1 MKLGFKLFVV
11 CALALAFSSC
21 QDVVQVKLDEGSKL
35 YVIDAFI
42 NNLRGDQV
50 VKITGNSS
58 YFSSTDPSGISG
70 ANVVLLD
77 LTDNRQYNFI
87 HTSSGKYVYALGNTD
102 TIAKPG
108 HEYKLMVEIDG
119 DMYLATSKQK
129 RPASIDSISVLIDDG
144 SFGFGTPGTPK
155 ADTTFNCILYA
166 KDKADGV
173 PDFYWIKTFRNDT
186 LFSDPSD
193 INLNIDGTGGE
204 ITTTTVDSLEFTPP
218 STLLGF
224 KVYRKNDRCR
234 VEVHAIMKD
243 TYNFFVQAQ
252 AQIGNGGLFATT
264 PENVKTNIVSPA
276 GKPKAVGWFSIS
288 SVAVKSVLVK

>member
-1 MKLGFKLFVV
+1 MKLAFKLFVL
-11 CALALAFSSC
+11 CSLILTFSSC

-50 VKITGNSS
+50 VKITSNSN

-70 ANVVLLD
+70 ANVVLVD
-77 LTDNRQYNFI
+77 LTDNKQYNFI
-87 HTSSGKYVYALGNTD
+87 HSNGGRYVYSLGNTD
-102 TIAKPG
+102 TIAKVG
-108 HEYKLMVEIDG
+108 HEYKLMVEING

-129 RPASIDSISVLIDDG
+129 RPASIDSIGVELNDG
-144 SFGFGTPGTPK
+144 SFAFGPPANK
-155 ADTTFNCILYA
+155 NDTTFNCILYA
-166 KDKADGV
+166 KDKADGI
-173 PDFYWIKTFRNDT
+173 PDYYWIKTFRNDT

-204 ITTTTVDSLEFTPP
+204 ITTATVDSLEFTPP

-224 KVYRKNDRCR
+224 KSYRRNDRCR
-234 VEVHAIMKD
+234 VEVHSIMKD

-264 PENVKTNIVSPA
+264 PENVKTNLVSPE
-276 GKPKAVGWFSIS
+276 GKPKAVGWFSVS
-288 SVAVKSVLVK
+288 SVAMKNVLVK